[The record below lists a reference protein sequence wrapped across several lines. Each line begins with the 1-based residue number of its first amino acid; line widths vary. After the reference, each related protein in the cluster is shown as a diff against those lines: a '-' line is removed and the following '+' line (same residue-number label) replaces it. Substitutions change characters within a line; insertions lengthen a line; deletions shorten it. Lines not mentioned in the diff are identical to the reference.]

1 MQLGIY
7 NPVENA
13 AAIKAAGWDFV
24 EENVQTFLQGQIPDS
39 EWHGAARVMKSP
51 LAVPAANR
59 LVPADLP
66 IIGPNRDVERLKTY
80 ITRVID
86 RAGKT
91 GTKTLVFGSGAARTI
106 PEGTDRAT
114 GRRHVI
120 EFLQTALP
128 VAQRNGVTIVAEPLY
143 KPECNIMNSVAE
155 CMEIVHELDHPNFQC
170 LVDSFHL
177 WWEREPLENLAKA
190 MPWIKHVHVS
200 DITDRMPPGETD
212 ENNDYRSF
220 FRVIREG
227 GYDGL
232 VTVEANHIDV
242 PSQGP
247 RVLEF
252 LKRAWEGA

>member
-24 EENVQTFLQGQIPDS
+24 EENVQTFLQGQIPDD
-39 EWHGAARVMKSP
+39 EWHGVERVKKSP
-51 LAVPAANR
+51 LPVPAANR

-66 IIGPNRDVERLKTY
+66 IIGPKRDLERLRAY
-80 ITRVID
+80 IARVID
-86 RAGKT
+86 RAGKV

-114 GRRHVI
+114 GRKHVI
-120 EFLQTALP
+120 EFLQAALP

-155 CMEIVHELDHPNFQC
+155 CMEIVHELNHPNFQC

-200 DITDRMPPGETD
+200 DIKDRMPPGETA

-227 GYDGL
+227 GYDGMI
-232 VTVEANHIDV
+232 TVEANHIDV